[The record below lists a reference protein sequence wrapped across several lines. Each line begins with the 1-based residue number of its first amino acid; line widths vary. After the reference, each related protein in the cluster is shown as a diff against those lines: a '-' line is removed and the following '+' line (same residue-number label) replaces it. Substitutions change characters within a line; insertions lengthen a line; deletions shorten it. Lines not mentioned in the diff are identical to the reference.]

1 MNLMGLVRW
10 HEGRVWFVGSKLRS
24 SKMDEIG
31 PLQILVVGFVDPKLD
46 GSILGELEAASESG
60 AIKVVDAL
68 GVYKDAEGNILAAEA
83 SDLSVE
89 EAMVYGAWV
98 GALVGL
104 GAAGEEG
111 AEIGA
116 VAGAISVMD
125 EYEYGLDAESIQ
137 SIAEDIPAGGAAM
150 MLVIEHTWAI
160 PLRNAMRASGG
171 IMIAQDFLSPEA
183 LIALGATGA

>member
-1 MNLMGLVRW
+1 MN
-10 HEGRVWFVGSKLRS
+10 
-24 SKMDEIG
+24 EIG

-68 GVYKDAEGNILAAEA
+68 GVYKDTEGNILAAEV
-83 SDLSVE
+83 SDLSVD

-104 GAAGEEG
+104 GAGGEEG
-111 AEIGA
+111 AELGA
-116 VAGAISVMD
+116 VAGAISAMD

-137 SIAEDIPAGGAAM
+137 SIADDIPAGGAAM

-171 IMIAQDFLSPEA
+171 ILIAQDFLSPEA
-183 LIALGATGA
+183 LIALGAMGA